1 MSDDNCLSSDLPI
14 DDLKIKITR
23 RKESEI
29 VRICPKC
36 LQPVK
41 VVGSFYELQ
50 NKYQCTKPGCS
61 WVGSVILEV
70 DRENYKKYLTKYKES
85 KE

>member
-1 MSDDNCLSSDLPI
+1 MSDDNYSSSDLST

-29 VRICPKC
+29 IRICPKC

-50 NKYQCTKPGCS
+50 NKYQCTNPSCN

-70 DRENYKKYLTKYKES
+70 DRENYKKYLTEYEES